1 MWSRHIKRE
10 KCSLLVDVRRSKTSL
25 LKLPIKDF
33 KNRGRGGSE
42 TRPKRL
48 FQFRMKSAY
57 AWRFLPLSRTRSEEI
72 WRRLENVSI

>member
-42 TRPKRL
+42 TRPEVTFPISDEERL
-48 FQFRMKSAY
+48 RVAFSPA
-57 AWRFLPLSRTRSEEI
+57 
-72 WRRLENVSI
+72 LEKAA